1 MKTKSEEK
9 RLALLKAALAVVT
22 EKGYFETKVDD
33 VARRAGVAKGTV
45 YLYFKDKPAI
55 YIGLVD
61 WLLEQA
67 LAVTAE
73 VVAKP
78 ISPRRKLD
86 ELFSTWSSGVMS
98 NPGVLSLLS
107 MENIHQD
114 NTLMKRFKKHVLPHI
129 IEMQDAVAG
138 IMKQGMER
146 GEFRPADPRAAAT
159 MYLGAF
165 RAELLAAANRPRTP
179 RAVESVKEL
188 FLFGLLADGKGR
200 HATITDKEY

>member
-1 MKTKSEEK
+1 MKPKSREK
-9 RLALLKAALAVVT
+9 RLALLQAALAVVT

-67 LAVTAE
+67 LAVTAD
-73 VVAKP
+73 VIARQT
-78 ISPRRKLD
+78 SPRHKLE
-86 ELFSTWSSGVMS
+86 ELFTTWSSGVMS
-98 NPGVLSLLS
+98 NPGVLALMS
-107 MENIHQD
+107 MENVHQD

-129 IEMQDAVAG
+129 IEMQDAVASIIRQG
-138 IMKQGMER
+138 IKQ
-146 GEFRPADPRAAAT
+146 GEFRPADPRAAAM
-159 MYLGAF
+159 MYMGAF
-165 RAELLAAANRPRTP
+165 RAELLAAADRSRTP

-188 FLFGLLADGKGR
+188 FLYGLLADGKGR
-200 HATITDKEY
+200 EAITDKEY

>member
-1 MKTKSEEK
+1 M
-9 RLALLKAALAVVT
+9 LKAALAVVT

-33 VARRAGVAKGTV
+33 VAHRAGVAKGTV

-67 LAVTAE
+67 LAVAAE
-73 VVAKP
+73 VIAKP
-78 ISPRRKLD
+78 TSPRRKLD

-114 NTLMKRFKKHVLPHI
+114 STLMKRFKKHVLPHL

-138 IMKQGMER
+138 IMTQGMEQ
-146 GEFRPADPRAAAT
+146 GEFRPADPHAAAT

-165 RAELLAAANRPRTP
+165 RAELLAAANRPRARRT
-179 RAVESVKEL
+179 VESVKEL

-200 HATITDKEY
+200 KTLTDKEH

>member
-1 MKTKSEEK
+1 MKIKHAER

-22 EKGYFETKVDD
+22 EKGYFATKVDD

-45 YLYFKDKPAI
+45 YLYFRDKPAI

-73 VVAKP
+73 VIAKP
-78 ISPRRKLD
+78 TSPRRKLE
-86 ELFSTWSSGVMS
+86 ELFTTWSTGIMSDPGVMS
-98 NPGVLSLLS
+98 LLS
-107 MENIHQD
+107 IENMHQD
-114 NTLMKRFKKHVLPHI
+114 NTIMKRFKKHVLPHL

-138 IMKQGMER
+138 VMKQGIEL
-146 GEFRPADPRAAAT
+146 GEFRPADPRAAAM

-165 RAELLAAANRPRTP
+165 RAGLLAAANPSRARRT
-179 RAVESVKEL
+179 AESVKEL
-188 FLFGLLADGKGR
+188 FLYGLLADGKGR
-200 HATITDKEY
+200 ETITDKEH

>member
-1 MKTKSEEK
+1 MKTKPKEK
-9 RLALLKAALAVVT
+9 RLALLEAALAVVT
-22 EKGYFETKVDD
+22 ERGYFETKVDD

-73 VVAKP
+73 VIARP
-78 ISPRRKLD
+78 ISARRKLD

-98 NPGVLSLLS
+98 NPGVLPLLS
-107 MENIHQD
+107 LENMHQD
-114 NTLMKRFKKHVLPHI
+114 NTVMKRFKKHVLPHI
-129 IEMQDAVAG
+129 IELQDAVAG
-138 IMKQGMER
+138 IMKQGIEQ
-146 GEFRPADPRAAAT
+146 GEFRPADPQAAAM

-165 RAELLAAANRPRTP
+165 RAELLAADRPRT
-179 RAVESVKEL
+179 RRTVESVKEL
-188 FLFGLLADGKGR
+188 FLYGLLADGKGR
-200 HATITDKEY
+200 ETITD